1 MAITAK
7 DIMTTDVLMVRP
19 NDSIEKV
26 ASLLMEN
33 KISGLPVVNDEGHL
47 VGLISEGDLV
57 FQNKKISPP
66 AVVDILGALII
77 VGSQEKYFE
86 DIKRTLATNVESLM
100 TNEVITVNP
109 EQTIE
114 ELASTMIDKNVNRL
128 PVLDGD
134 KLVGI
139 VTRHDLIGAMHKK

>member
-1 MAITAK
+1 MSVTAK
-7 DIMTTDVLMVRP
+7 DIMTTDVLSVRP
-19 NDSIEKV
+19 SDSIEKV
-26 ASLLMEN
+26 ASILMEN
-33 KISGLPVVNDEGHL
+33 KISGLPVVNDEGSL

-77 VGSQEKYFE
+77 VGSQEKYYE
-86 DIKRTLATNVESLM
+86 DIKRTLASNVESLM
-100 TNEVITVNP
+100 INDVITVNP

-114 ELASTMIDKNVNRL
+114 ELASMMIDKNVNRL
-128 PVLDGD
+128 PVIDGD

-139 VTRHDLIGAMHKK
+139 VTRHDLIGAMHKR